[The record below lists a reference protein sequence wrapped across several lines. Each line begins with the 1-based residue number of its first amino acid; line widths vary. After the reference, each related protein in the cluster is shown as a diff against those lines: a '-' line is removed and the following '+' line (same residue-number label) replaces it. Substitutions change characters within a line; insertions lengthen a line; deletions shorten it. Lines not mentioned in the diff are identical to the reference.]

1 MNISEWLTALLLLIG
16 ALLALLA
23 AVGVLRFPDTFQR
36 MQASSKASTLGLA
49 CLLAGAALQ
58 HPDVASLMRLA
69 SIAAFVMLTAPLSGH
84 VVARVSL
91 HRGSPLWKGTR
102 LNEYDRVACLGQE
115 ERLTLPPEDAGD
127 ESERRSAEPAPR
139 PERSSPEVRARE
151 PGDPT

>member
-1 MNISEWLTALLLLIG
+1 MSFSDWLTAFLLLIG

-49 CLLAGAALQ
+49 CLLGGAALQ

-69 SIAAFVMLTAPLSGH
+69 SIAAFVMLTAPLSAH

-102 LNEYDRVACLGQE
+102 LNEYDRASCLGAD
-115 ERLTLPPEDAGD
+115 ERLTLPPTDGDQPAEQNSADATLSTD
-127 ESERRSAEPAPR
+127 
-139 PERSSPEVRARE
+139 RSS
-151 PGDPT
+151 